1 MGASLEF
8 IDLGSVA
15 AFKRRLALL
24 QRRVSDR
31 IFRFS
36 EMEQHA
42 GFWLFEDE
50 DDDEILG
57 GVLHVKGGRVYAISK
72 DVEKLVGESFSRA

>member
-1 MGASLEF
+1 MSASLEF
-8 IDLGSVA
+8 IDLGSVV
-15 AFKRRLALL
+15 AFKRRLAAL
-24 QRRVSDR
+24 QGRVVDR

-36 EMEQHA
+36 KMEKHA

-50 DDDEILG
+50 DDDEIVG

-72 DVEKLVGESFSRA
+72 DVEKLVGESFAKV